1 MPSTQ
6 SQKSDAPPH
15 IETEQEYELAIERIE
30 ALWEAKAGS
39 PEAEARD
46 YLVSLV
52 EEYEER
58 YEDLG

>member
-1 MPSTQ
+1 M
-6 SQKSDAPPH
+6 
-15 IETEQEYELAIERIE
+15 AIERIE